1 MMDKIR
7 LALALLLVAA
17 GIGGFY
23 LLGDKPAV
31 LRVLSVLG
39 GMGAAVAVMWATP
52 LGRES
57 VSFIWE
63 AVAEARKVVWP
74 SRKETIQTTG
84 AVFALVLLMGVILW
98 IVDFSLMWLIKMIL
112 GRGA

>member
-23 LLGDKPAV
+23 LLGDKAAV
-31 LRVLSVLG
+31 LRALSVLI
-39 GMGAAVAVMWATP
+39 GMAAAVAVMWTTSV
-52 LGRES
+52 GRES
-57 VSFIWE
+57 VSFIQE

-84 AVFALVLLMGVILW
+84 VVFALVLLMGIILW
-98 IVDFSLMWLIKMIL
+98 VVDFSLLWLIKLIL
-112 GRGA
+112 GRDA